1 MYLLH
6 KSKNKMLPQQLTV
19 CVSLASGSS
28 LPPLKGKIYC
38 DFHDNNF
45 IEALYFT
52 IKLNVMPYVK

>member
-1 MYLLH
+1 
-6 KSKNKMLPQQLTV
+6 MLPQQLTV